1 MTEDRRW
8 RKSRHSGQ
16 NNECVELPNTLDAVR
31 DTKNGAILPLTRPA
45 VTGLLAAAKRS

>member
-8 RKSRHSGQ
+8 RKSRRSGQ

-31 DTKNGAILPLTRPA
+31 DTKNGTILSLTRHA
-45 VTGLLAAAKRS
+45 VTGLLTAAKRS

>member
-16 NNECVELPNTLDAVR
+16 NNECVELPNTLDAIR
-31 DTKNGAILPLTRPA
+31 DTKNGTILSLTRLALSALLNA
-45 VTGLLAAAKRS
+45 VKTD